1 MSKIPDT
8 QQKLVGLRVWFKKYE
23 LLPLVGCL
31 SLAAS
36 FAIVYGVYSLFQKSD
51 VWINKKTTD
60 IPPWEVVDPE
70 KRSKLLTFNQK
81 YQKIPELEQL
91 RAEIG
96 AYKK

>member
-1 MSKIPDT
+1 MAAKPDT
-8 QQKLVGLRVWFKKYE
+8 QQKLFGFRVLKAKYE

-31 SLAAS
+31 SFAAV
-36 FAIVYGVYSLFQKSD
+36 IGTVYSIYALYQKSD

-70 KRSKLLTFNQK
+70 KSAKFLTFNQK
-81 YQKIPELEQL
+81 YQKIPELESL

-96 AYKK
+96 SYRK